1 MFETALKAFTT
12 FFATIGPVEA
22 AILFAAL
29 APQLSR
35 EERRVV
41 ACQAAAIATGILLF
55 FALFGQVILDQL
67 GVTTPALTAAGG
79 IVLMIIALDM
89 IFAWK
94 DGPLSI
100 SPTETQEARSKEDI
114 AVFPL
119 ATPLL
124 AGPGAMSGA
133 ILMMANTSGDI
144 ASQSA
149 VIAAL
154 LLVMGMTLFFL
165 LVAKELH
172 HLIGLTAQKVIQRVF
187 GVLLAG
193 LAMQSIFNG
202 VAASNIFVRAGS
214 G

>member
-1 MFETALKAFTT
+1 MYETALKAFTT
-12 FFATIGPVEA
+12 FFATVGPVEA

-35 EERRVV
+35 EERRAV
-41 ACQAAAIATGILLF
+41 ACEAAAIVTGILLF
-55 FALFGQVILDQL
+55 FALLGQVILDQL
-67 GVTTPALTAAGG
+67 GVSTPALTAAGG

-100 SPTETQEARSKEDI
+100 SPTETQEARRKNDI

-133 ILMMANTSGDI
+133 IVLMADASGDI
-144 ASQSA
+144 ASQGA

-154 LLVMGMTLFFL
+154 LLVMAMTLFFL
-165 LVAKELH
+165 LIAKELH

-202 VAASNIFVRAGS
+202 VAASNIFARTP
-214 G
+214 

>member
-12 FFATIGPVEA
+12 FFATVGPIEA

-29 APQLSR
+29 APQLAPA
-35 EERRVV
+35 ERRAV
-41 ACQAAAIATGILLF
+41 ARQATVIATGILLF

-67 GVTTPALTAAGG
+67 GVSTPALQTAGG
-79 IVLMIIALDM
+79 VILLIISLDM

-100 SPTETQEARSKEDI
+100 SPTETQEARRKEDI

-133 ILMMANTSGDI
+133 ILMMANAGDNLV
-144 ASQSA
+144 ARGA
-149 VIAAL
+149 VIGAL
-154 LLVMGMTLFFL
+154 LLVMALTLIFL
-165 LVAKELH
+165 LAAQELNRV
-172 HLIGLTAQKVIQRVF
+172 IGLTAQKVIQRVF
-187 GVLLAG
+187 GILLAA

-202 VAASNIFVRAGS
+202 VAASNIFARTL
-214 G
+214 